1 MSNRLYAVLQ
11 TLAAEPRSEHPILS
25 VYLDM
30 SVDNTGQR
38 QALRMLEQE
47 LERLAG
53 EIDLRGEARES
64 FAADRE
70 RLMQYLDSE
79 APADARGLVVF
90 ACNASRIWVAIP
102 LLVPVET
109 AVAADHYPHVFQL
122 ARMLDDY
129 ETFVVALVEGQE
141 AAIYALGLEGM
152 EEVERTVA
160 SEKINR
166 VMVGGWSQLRYQNHN
181 DHVIRSHMRD
191 LATTLQQVM
200 SDAQSNH
207 LIIAGNT
214 AIKGTLLE
222 TLPQPLHEQLV
233 EYMPYERQADAE
245 QLFRQL
251 EPKMQEVER
260 QSEAELLARLEDQ
273 LATVGGLAL
282 AGEAAIA
289 MALSKG
295 QVDTLLVRPDLRGMA
310 GECPTC
316 GLLRPG
322 QRDNCPI
329 DGSPLQPIELGEAL
343 VIHTLRQGGKVEVC
357 SHEEALREQGGVA
370 ALLRYRDETA

>member
-1 MSNRLYAVLQ
+1 MSNRLHALLQ

-30 SVDNTGQR
+30 RVDSSGQR
-38 QALRMLEQE
+38 QSRRLLEQE
-47 LERLAG
+47 FDRLMG
-53 EIDLRGEARES
+53 EIELRGESRES
-64 FAADRE
+64 FAADRAHII
-70 RLMQYLDSE
+70 QYLDEE
-79 APADARGLVVF
+79 APSDARGLVIF
-90 ACNASRIWVAIP
+90 ACDASRIWVTIP
-102 LLVPVET
+102 LLVAVET
-109 AVAADHYPHVFQL
+109 AIAADHYPHVFQL

-141 AAIYALGLEGM
+141 ALVYTLGLEAM
-152 EEVERTVA
+152 EQVERTVA

-181 DHVIRSHMRD
+181 EHVLRSHMRD
-191 LATTLQQVM
+191 LATTLQQVL

-214 AIKGTLLE
+214 AIKGPLME
-222 TLPQPLHEQLV
+222 TLPQPLQHKLV
-233 EYMPYERQADAE
+233 DYLPYERPTDAE
-245 QLFRQL
+245 QLFAQL
-251 EPKMQEVER
+251 EPMMQEVER
-260 QSEAELLARLEDQ
+260 KSEAQLIEQLEAQ
-273 LATVGGLAL
+273 LASVGGLAL
-282 AGEAAIA
+282 SGEAAVA

-295 QVDTLLVRPDLRGMA
+295 QVDTLLIRPDLRGMA

-329 DGSPLQPIELGEAL
+329 DGSPLKPIEISEAL
-343 VIHTLRQGGKVEVC
+343 VLHTLRQSGKVEVC
-357 SHEEALREQGGVA
+357 AHEDALQEQGGVA
-370 ALLRYRDETA
+370 ALLRYRDESA